1 MTTAKKK
8 VGMILLFSLVEMSD
22 HHGHFLA
29 PRTDLSLVL
38 RRTPNN
44 YILTLELLIARNQ
57 LRVCVWEHVIR
68 EIFLH
73 YCVLIGS
80 E

>member
-1 MTTAKKK
+1 M
-8 VGMILLFSLVEMSD
+8 FSLVEMSE

-57 LRVCVWEHVIR
+57 LRVCLGTCNFGD
-68 EIFLH
+68 IFTLL
-73 YCVLIGS
+73 CFDR
-80 E
+80 